1 MTSKILA
8 LFSET
13 AIDLFPGQGL
23 TIENDMMKD
32 LALSGPDFIIRFA
45 QQPFPGEETGMNAVL
60 DLAPISAL
68 RTVLPSLQAS
78 VALHEH
84 PDGYM
89 LRDLGLLSARI
100 GETKLFDSLSLAAG
114 TATLAL
120 GLAPWRL
127 ALTAEDGQPVGRIAL
142 PGTSGIAFDINQ
154 LTLDASGVA
163 SCAAA
168 LVPGSCTIG
177 ALSLYVGEGT
187 LAVRGT
193 RVEARLKASFELD
206 YFAGASIDLQL
217 TVAGD
222 LADGPWTISGLTH
235 IGGNAPWRDP
245 SGLLTFDQMSATV
258 DFTASGAGYTST
270 VRIGGRV
277 AFAARS
283 LPASVEAWF
292 GRLFSGLTVTFADLT
307 VQTGDI
313 TLPAFTFSP
322 PESLRLKAL
331 EIFQLN
337 VPTLAFGKGYVIL
350 KDANIRLAEAG
361 AVLSGTIGD
370 LKILLDAGP
379 SLELGKGRTAIDMEL
394 ATPGGFKGQA
404 RLVDISTPDVQAIR
418 GEGRISSPALA
429 PVEATFTIG
438 SSRRVDGKT
447 WRPVVSIMVGE
458 DDVNIPLF
466 PGVVITRIELGA
478 GINRHVAGVTKL
490 SLQQAQQR
498 LRDGLPDVF
507 KQESWEDHETALTMV
522 ARLFV
527 ESSQTTGAAT
537 PSLYV
542 ADMTLLM
549 TSEFQ
554 FAAFGKLW
562 FYTSRGDARTAPF
575 QQYPS
580 AVGLAMF
587 DGQQPSLR
595 VVAMTHP
602 DGRSTLTDKIPA
614 AQLLG
619 MRIPRSQLAFEATP
633 AGMALVLG
641 PVEVG
646 TTLGPLQVAG
656 STLFALRSAGGRVYA
671 ISRSSLSASFSAST
685 RTLSVGPASLSGSIN
700 AGFAATLG
708 LLGHYANGALTIYG
722 VAHASCWVELALHVR
737 IGFSIRI
744 RAGFVRITISW
755 HQDWDFNLRMHVDL
769 DLEATLTSDGGI
781 GIDGRARI
789 EVNVLGIG
797 AALSLQIAANDQ
809 LVRDGRA
816 MYATINQDVNQ
827 LLGA

>member
-8 LFSET
+8 ALSDAF
-13 AIDLFPGQGL
+13 IDLFPDQEL
-23 TIENDMMKD
+23 AIENGEIKD
-32 LALSGPDFIIRFA
+32 AVLSGPDFSIRLGPQPA
-45 QQPFPGEETGMNAVL
+45 QGTDITLSAVL
-60 DLAPISAL
+60 DLAPIRAL
-68 RTVLPSLQAS
+68 PGPFPGLQATIL
-78 VALHEH
+78 LHEH
-84 PDGYM
+84 PSGY
-89 LRDLGLLSARI
+89 LLKDLESLTAQI
-100 GETKLFDSLSLAAG
+100 GEMKLFDALSLDAG
-114 TATLAL
+114 TATLTL

-127 ALTAEDGQPVGRIAL
+127 ALVSNDGQPVGRIVL
-142 PGTSGIAFDINQ
+142 PGTTGIAFDINE
-154 LTLDASGVA
+154 LALDASGIA
-163 SCAAA
+163 LCAAT
-168 LVPGSCTIG
+168 LVPGPASIG
-177 ALSLYVGEGT
+177 GLSLHISEGT

-193 RVEARLKASFELD
+193 RVEARLKARFELAD
-206 YFAGASIDLQL
+206 FAGASIDLQL
-217 TVAGD
+217 NVAGD
-222 LADGPWTISGLTH
+222 LSNGPWTISGQTH
-235 IGGNAPWRDP
+235 IGSNAPWRDP

-258 DFTASGAGYTST
+258 DFTAAETGYTST

-277 AFAARS
+277 TFAPRS

-292 GRLFSGLTVTFADLT
+292 GRLFSGLTVTFADVTL
-307 VQTGDI
+307 QTGNVD
-313 TLPAFTFSP
+313 LPSFTFAP
-322 PESLRLKAL
+322 PEAMRLKAL

-337 VPTLAFGKGYVIL
+337 VPSLAFGKGYVTL
-350 KDANIRLAEAG
+350 KDTNIRLAEAG
-361 AVLSGTIGD
+361 AVVSGTIGD
-370 LKILLDAGP
+370 LKILLDGGP
-379 SLELGKGRTAIDMEL
+379 RLELSKSDMGINIEL

-404 RLVDISTPDVQAIR
+404 RLFDISTPDFQAIQ

-438 SSRRVDGKT
+438 SSRRFPDKT
-447 WRPVVSIMVGE
+447 LRPVVSIMVSE

-490 SLQQAQQR
+490 TLQQAQQR

-522 ARLFV
+522 ARLFI
-527 ESSQTTGAAT
+527 ESSQTTGSAT
-537 PSLYV
+537 PSVYV

-575 QQYPS
+575 QKYPS
-580 AVGLAMF
+580 AIGLAMF

-602 DGRSTLTDKIPA
+602 DGRSTLNDKIPA

-633 AGMALVLG
+633 SGMALVVG

-708 LLGHYANGALTIYG
+708 LLGHYANGALMIYG
-722 VAHASCWVELALHVR
+722 VAHASCWVELSLHVR
-737 IGFSIRI
+737 IGFSVRI

-755 HQDWDFNLRMHVDL
+755 HKDWDFNLRMHVDL

-789 EVNVLGIG
+789 DVNVLGISAG
-797 AALSLQIAANDQ
+797 LSLQISADDK
-809 LVRDGRA
+809 LVGQGRA
-816 MYATINQDVNQ
+816 MYASITDEVNQ